1 MGKILKT
8 ALFAACACLLFSL
21 LDSCNTTG
29 CTDNQNALPLAG
41 LYSYETGKS
50 VTVDS
55 IEIGG
60 IGAPNDSLLYDASEK
75 MSVVYLPFRSTAS
88 TSAFYFRYAQKA
100 LATHNVADT
109 LTFTYSSSPY
119 FVSEDCGAMY
129 YYRISSLSY
138 TRHVIDSIAITDS
151 LVTNSDTE
159 RLKIFFRTGDSPL

>member
-8 ALFAACACLLFSL
+8 ALLITALCALPLLEG
-21 LDSCNTTG
+21 CNTTG

-50 VTVDS
+50 ITVDS

-60 IGAPNDSLLYDASEK
+60 IGAPNDSLLYDVYEK
-75 MSVVYLPFRSTAS
+75 MSVVYLPFRSTAERS
-88 TSAFYFRYAQKA
+88 SFYFRYSQQA
-100 LATHNVADT
+100 LAQHSVADT

-129 YYRISSLSY
+129 FYRITSLAY

-159 RLKIFFRTGDSPL
+159 RLKIFFRTGDSSL